1 VCNCFIIEVIAELA
15 LHYRDNLATKLWL
28 LLTLFTKKQY
38 EVICV
43 FQRPYAPSAQYSYNN
58 WSPPAQSNESTN
70 GYFLERSNSARKTLE
85 RACELCPEEVWY
97 KDMHIHLIVT
107 HF

>member
-1 VCNCFIIEVIAELA
+1 MALTYII
-15 LHYRDNLATKLWL
+15 HQ
-28 LLTLFTKKQY
+28 KQY

-107 HF
+107 QFLNF